1 MKLSF
6 RGQYDK
12 KLFYQAVVLA
22 NQPPRSRVIMNWF
35 MLVFVLAAGAVL
47 AERLIESRDIY
58 GNAAYISL
66 LALVAAFVARPFLQ
80 PRLAARGLWNNPSV
94 QQPFQGTIDKRGIIY
109 RLPQG
114 ENHIPWE
121 IVNRMRRNS
130 LMVTLVTISG
140 LMLVFPKRFFKNE
153 GDWNRFNALV
163 EKKIVSV
170 R

>member
-1 MKLSF
+1 MELSF

-22 NQPPRSRVIMNWF
+22 NQPPRNRVIMNWF
-35 MLVFVLAAGAVL
+35 MLVFVLVAGAIL

-58 GNAAYISL
+58 GNAVYISL
-66 LALVAAFVARPFLQ
+66 LALLAAFVVRPFLQ

-94 QQPFQGTIDKRGIIY
+94 QGPLQGTIDKRGIIY

-114 ENHIPWE
+114 ENHFPWE
-121 IVNRMRRNS
+121 IVNRMRKNS
-130 LMVTLVTISG
+130 VMVTLVTISG
-140 LMLVFPKRFFKNE
+140 LMLVFPKRFFRNE
-153 GDWNRFNALV
+153 ADWSRFNALV
-163 EKKIVSV
+163 EKKIIPG

>member
-1 MKLSF
+1 MELSF

-12 KLFYQAVVLA
+12 ETFYKAVVLA

-47 AERLIESRDIY
+47 VDRVIESGDITA
-58 GNAAYISL
+58 NAAYIAL
-66 LALVAAFVARPFLQ
+66 LMIVAAFVARPFVQ

-94 QQPFQGTIDKRGIIY
+94 QQPLQGTIDKRGIIY

-114 ENHIPWE
+114 ENHFPWE

-130 LMVTLVTISG
+130 VMVTLVTISG
-140 LMLVFPKRFFKNE
+140 LMLVFPRRFFRNE
-153 GDWNRFNALV
+153 ADWNRFNALV
-163 EKKIVSV
+163 EKKVVSV